1 MTGNFTIC
9 WRFLFISLVGP
20 NSHLFRCQRP
30 KHWTTNCY
38 CISISKEWNTRMKSH
53 LDFLL
58 KFEIIHWNMHAN
70 GRHSSSSS
78 SSQYRILQFIQL
90 FHLTLVTFIHS
101 RSFNSFHS
109 TRRIY
114 LLCISFSISMLTN
127 PHTHF
132 VHGAAWLC
140 RQFNWDSLE

>member
-38 CISISKEWNTRMKSH
+38 CISISIEWNTRMKSH

-101 RSFNSFHS
+101 QSFNSFHS
-109 TRRIY
+109 
-114 LLCISFSISMLTN
+114 LDSAHISVVYFIFDFDVNESAYTFRTWRGMA
-127 PHTHF
+127 
-132 VHGAAWLC
+132 V
-140 RQFNWDSLE
+140 